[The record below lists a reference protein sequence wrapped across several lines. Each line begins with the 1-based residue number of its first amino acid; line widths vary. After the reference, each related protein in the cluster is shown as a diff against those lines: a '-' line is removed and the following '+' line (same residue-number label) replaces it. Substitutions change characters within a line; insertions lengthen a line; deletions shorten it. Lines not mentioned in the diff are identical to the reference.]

1 MRILVVEDEAEIARI
16 LQLELEHEGYSATVA
31 RDGLSGLALAQSA
44 EWDLV
49 LLDILLPGMSGI
61 EVCRR
66 LRAESTVPIIMLTA
80 KDDLSDK
87 VSGLDAG
94 ADDYITKPFAFEEVL
109 ARVRAHLRRTA
120 LDRPDAPV
128 AHGRELMLADLVLDP
143 GAHTVR
149 RGGRAIELTRREF
162 DLLEFLLRNQGQV
175 VTRELLLSEVW
186 GYDYAGETNVVDVY
200 IRYLRNKIDTDVD
213 VEARLIHTV
222 RGVGYVLRESRP

>member
-16 LQLELEHEGYSATVA
+16 LQLELEHEGSSATVA

-44 EWDLV
+44 QWDLV

-61 EVCRR
+61 ELCRR

-94 ADDYITKPFAFEEVL
+94 ADDYIAKPFAFEEVL
-109 ARVRAHLRRTA
+109 ARVRAQLRRTA
-120 LDRPDAPV
+120 LDRQEPPA
-128 AHGRELMLADLVLDP
+128 AQHGQLALADLALEP
-143 GAHTVR
+143 AARTAR
-149 RGGRAIELTRREF
+149 RGGRSIELTRREF
-162 DLLEFLLRNQGQV
+162 DLLEFLLRHQGQV
-175 VTRELLLSEVW
+175 VTREMLLSEVW

-200 IRYLRNKIDTDVD
+200 IRYLRNKIDADPD
-213 VEARLIHTV
+213 AKLIHTV
-222 RGVGYVLRESRP
+222 RGVGYVLREARP